1 MIFGENVQ
9 CTVYTPGNIVSW
21 IYADDYEY
29 LLFMLSFRN
38 INNAS
43 CLLFV
48 RAKRNSRRILSDLP
62 FKDLQRYPLKLC
74 LAQDFVDISIYM
86 AGNWVQRE
94 YSAHCNL
101 KSPDTQFSAVKMRVS
116 TSPLSVER
124 FKGYRCAS
132 DMHLYIYGRSFA
144 NTPTV
149 SLSRFLSRW
158 IWKKEEDCR
167 RRKFMKFDIFR
178 RLSKNGNNVLS

>member
-48 RAKRNSRRILSDLP
+48 RAKRNNRRILSDLP

-74 LAQDFVDISIYM
+74 LTQDFYLY
-86 AGNWVQRE
+86 GGK
-94 YSAHCNL
+94 L
-101 KSPDTQFSAVKMRVS
+101 S
-116 TSPLSVER
+116 T
-124 FKGYRCAS
+124 K
-132 DMHLYIYGRSFA
+132 
-144 NTPTV
+144 
-149 SLSRFLSRW
+149 
-158 IWKKEEDCR
+158 
-167 RRKFMKFDIFR
+167 
-178 RLSKNGNNVLS
+178 RLQCTL